1 MRSVG
6 LDLGA
11 RHIAFCEVV
20 AGKVV
25 ARTSVRRL
33 GELEALLGPETAPAQ
48 VAFEASREGWHV
60 HEVLAGVGQAAGD
73 AGHDAGPAIGV
84 GQHGRKND
92 ALDAEAIA
100 LALDGGRVPVAH
112 VLSPERRALR
122 AQLSVRGELVEM
134 RARQVTLLRGL
145 ARAAG
150 VQVATS
156 STEHFLQKLQEAS
169 LDEATRALMAPLV
182 ATLTVAQE
190 QLAAVD
196 KEIAPV
202 AKGDPIIRLSR
213 RPRGSPSSSRRPS
226 CR

>member
-11 RHIAFCEVV
+11 RPIAFCEVV

-33 GELEALLGPETAPAQ
+33 GELEALLGPQTAAAQ

-60 HEVLAGVGQAAGD
+60 HEVLAGWGKQPVMLDTTRVRQ
-73 AGHDAGPAIGV
+73 IGV

-92 ALDAEAIA
+92 ALDAEAMA

-156 STEHFLQKLQEAS
+156 STDHFLQKLQEAS
-169 LDEATRALMAPLV
+169 LDNEVDPEFRTR
-182 ATLTVAQE
+182 
-190 QLAAVD
+190 
-196 KEIAPV
+196 
-202 AKGDPIIRLSR
+202 G
-213 RPRGSPSSSRRPS
+213 
-226 CR
+226 